1 MTVPADLAVR
11 YLLGDLPE
19 AEREALE
26 ECYFLEADAFEELK
40 AVEDDL
46 IDAYC
51 RGTLAA
57 PQRPLFEARYLQ
69 SESGRQRVEFARAL
83 TRASVASRERRGVP
97 AAAPAAAPRRWLA
110 WAAAIAAVALGG
122 AALWQLGR
130 LRVEVLE
137 VRQEKEALQRSADA
151 SAAELGQMRQRLG
164 ELTDR
169 LTRLRVQAGVVA
181 TLVLSAGLERGSGD
195 VPRLVLK
202 PGTEEIG
209 LTLRLPVDGHDRY
222 DASLQTVDGREVW
235 RGNGLAPV
243 TTAHGRALDIGIPA
257 ATLRTQSYVVLV
269 RGRDEAASA
278 LGHSYVF
285 EVRRP

>member
-26 ECYFLEADAFEELK
+26 DRYFLEADAFEELK

-83 TRASVASRERRGVP
+83 ARASVASRERRRG
-97 AAAPAAAPRRWLA
+97 APAAAPRRGLA

-122 AALWQLGR
+122 AALWQLDR
-130 LRVEVLE
+130 LRADMRE

-151 SAAELGQMRQRLG
+151 SAAELGEMRQRLG

-202 PGTEEIG
+202 PDTEEIG

-257 ATLRTQSYVVLV
+257 AALRTQSYVVLV
-269 RGRDEAASA
+269 KGRDEPASA

>member
-26 ECYFLEADAFEELK
+26 ERYFLEADAFEELK

-69 SESGRQRVEFARAL
+69 SESGRHRVEFARAL
-83 TRASVASRERRGVP
+83 TRASVASRQRRRGV
-97 AAAPAAAPRRWLA
+97 PAAAPRRWLA
-110 WAAAIAAVALGG
+110 WAAAIATVALG
-122 AALWQLGR
+122 AAGLWQLGH
-130 LRVEVLE
+130 LRAEVRE

-151 SAAELGQMRQRLG
+151 SAAELGEMRQRLG

-169 LTRLRVQAGVVA
+169 LTRLRVHAGVVA

-202 PGTEEIG
+202 PDTEEIG

-269 RGRDEAASA
+269 RGRDEPASA